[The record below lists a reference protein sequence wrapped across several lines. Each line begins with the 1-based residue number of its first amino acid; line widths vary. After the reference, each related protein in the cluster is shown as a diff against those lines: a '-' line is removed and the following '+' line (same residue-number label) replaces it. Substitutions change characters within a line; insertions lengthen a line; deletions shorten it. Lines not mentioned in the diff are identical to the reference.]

1 MSQTISSNPKPTRFQ
16 ITVSVHSRKELNRVS
31 VHPSMKLHK
40 LPIKRFSALTTEQ
53 RCRTQQFILTTASV
67 GYVLLLSQ
75 EKQRQRMLN

>member
-16 ITVSVHSRKELNRVS
+16 TTASVHSRKGLSRVS
-31 VHPSMKLHK
+31 VHLSMKPHK
-40 LPIKRFSALTTEQ
+40 LPTKRFSALTTEQ

-75 EKQRQRMLN
+75 ENQRRRMLN